1 MRHVDG
7 FRLRPG
13 CRLRSSTR
21 RRTLF
26 SNDGSPATPLTP
38 DARTRRLLGR
48 TPTKL
53 YSPFGIESPPH
64 RGRAGAPK
72 QDVSSLSRS
81 GVEAS
86 TRKKVPRCRHRAAPG
101 DVREACGNGRCV
113 MCTAHYIHMSL
124 RI

>member
-1 MRHVDG
+1 MCP
-7 FRLRPG
+7 LLTT